1 MGLSAPGEA
10 PTCEP
15 PTDAVNFSEV
25 AEIVTPNEIA
35 TRLGVTGLAFR
46 NWLRQQK
53 SDGHPLVASHE
64 YRARYEFTRAEAD
77 QLAAEF
83 AAEVLGIGAGR
94 VDPPARA
101 QRVLGQGGTRSR
113 PANSKTK
120 GPKRGG
126 RRVEY
131 PPSEDPGHRVTT
143 DWMGEEVETLDDLLR
158 DGLRAVAIGINP
170 APKSVAAGHYYQG
183 NYGQTFFRR
192 LRLAGL
198 MPDGDG
204 FEDDRSFAAG
214 TGFTDVVK
222 RPTPNK
228 QGLHSGELGHGRRL
242 LEAKIAS
249 LDLPLLIFVFK
260 SAADTLLGP
269 LPPHFYG
276 LVPRRRLG
284 EARVFVMPG
293 PTAAK
298 AIEADAVKKLKRAL
312 RLAP

>member
-1 MGLSAPGEA
+1 
-10 PTCEP
+10 
-15 PTDAVNFSEV
+15 V

-46 NWLRQQK
+46 TWLRQQK

-64 YRARYEFTRAEAD
+64 YRAHYAFTRAEAD

-83 AAEVLGIGAGR
+83 AAQVLGIGAGT
-94 VDPPARA
+94 VDPPPGA
-101 QRVLGQGGTRSR
+101 QRVRDQGGTRPRGAS
-113 PANSKTK
+113 PKTK
-120 GPKRGG
+120 GPKPG
-126 RRVEY
+126 RRSLNY
-131 PPSEDPGHRVTT
+131 PRSEDPGHRVTT

-158 DGLRAVAIGINP
+158 EGLRAVAIGINP

-198 MPDGDG
+198 MPDGAG
-204 FEDDRSFAAG
+204 FQDDRSFAAG

-228 QGLHSGELGHGRRL
+228 QGLRGGELEHGRGL
-242 LEAKIAS
+242 LEAKIAT
-249 LDLPLLIFVFK
+249 LDVPLMIFVFK

-269 LPPHFYG
+269 LPPYFYG

-293 PTAAK
+293 PTAAR
-298 AIEADAVKKLKRAL
+298 AIESDAVKKLKRAL
-312 RLAP
+312 TLAR